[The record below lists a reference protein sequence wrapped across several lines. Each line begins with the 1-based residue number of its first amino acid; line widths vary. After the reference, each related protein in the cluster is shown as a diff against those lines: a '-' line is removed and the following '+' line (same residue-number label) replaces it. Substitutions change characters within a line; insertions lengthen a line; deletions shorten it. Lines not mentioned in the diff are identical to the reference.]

1 MSFLE
6 DGNVILCQNL
16 PGQPGAHCTTLVKST
31 SSHMH
36 VRDTILS
43 FDDRASISQD
53 MQECAISLMWLEDIL
68 SDASREDFGTLLYHI
83 WLLTLS
89 VVTLLNESLPHLF
102 AGLAARALA
111 LAWAGFRVQG
121 NRNLLTTYYMSLA
134 LGNAMAMTSWELIV
148 GVVSNSVNF
157 VIIAWLTYKLFTVYA
172 SQTFS
177 TVGASTEVN
186 RIYKLVLLLS
196 VILQLAGFFI
206 LGQSALWISKI
217 SFGAIRTL
225 ADDFFIYVAELVVT
239 TVLVIPW
246 LILGWVSVRR
256 ESKSLFLVFC
266 VISFLLLGMSTALF
280 FSPQWSFYATMTVVS
295 YILLVATFVL
305 AIVCR
310 LQFGKGLAHF
320 LRVTDALEDG
330 DFTPV
335 YFSKGDD
342 TASYIEDDTKSQ
354 FDPERTPAHGRSMSI
369 FFENSTGTS
378 PAETIK
384 LSSSPAQFHSATENR
399 VSVSPI
405 VVEPVTRSSSVT
417 SSKLNSS
424 SPSRFKGVRPPVIK
438 TGANLAP
445 VLPAISIS
453 PMYRHSRSETVDER
467 QGRTVAPA
475 KPVQAAV
482 RSSSLPRRQGA
493 RRPSDAKAKPTGNYF

>member
-1 MSFLE
+1 MVNQKSREWLKHVLSISRVKLIYARITLTRYTTLYFFLALFSCITFVGLQTGTYLNNLEGTSAVAQILLQNNVTSSSLGMSFLE

-43 FDDRASISQD
+43 FDERA
-53 MQECAISLMWLEDIL
+53 ECAISLMWLEDIL

-121 NRNLLTTYYMSLA
+121 NRNLLTTYYHVISTGKCDGHDP
-134 LGNAMAMTSWELIV
+134 LGSWWDQTTIRGIV

-225 ADDFFIYVAELVVT
+225 ADDFFYL
-239 TVLVIPW
+239 
-246 LILGWVSVRR
+246 
-256 ESKSLFLVFC
+256 
-266 VISFLLLGMSTALF
+266 
-280 FSPQWSFYATMTVVS
+280 
-295 YILLVATFVL
+295 
-305 AIVCR
+305 CR
-310 LQFGKGLAHF
+310 
-320 LRVTDALEDG
+320 
-330 DFTPV
+330 
-335 YFSKGDD
+335 
-342 TASYIEDDTKSQ
+342 
-354 FDPERTPAHGRSMSI
+354 
-369 FFENSTGTS
+369 
-378 PAETIK
+378 
-384 LSSSPAQFHSATENR
+384 
-399 VSVSPI
+399 
-405 VVEPVTRSSSVT
+405 
-417 SSKLNSS
+417 
-424 SPSRFKGVRPPVIK
+424 
-438 TGANLAP
+438 
-445 VLPAISIS
+445 
-453 PMYRHSRSETVDER
+453 
-467 QGRTVAPA
+467 
-475 KPVQAAV
+475 
-482 RSSSLPRRQGA
+482 
-493 RRPSDAKAKPTGNYF
+493 